1 MANMKRII
9 VASFTAMLSANSF
22 AAGIPVFD
30 AANVMQAITSVQQLK
45 AQLEQQK
52 QIYQAMNG
60 SRGMGN
66 LLNDPALRSYL
77 PTDWQKVYDQM
88 AKGNMEGLTGSALE
102 IRKANQVF
110 DCEKLQDASSRYQ
123 CEVQAGKVVQDKA
136 FGMAAYEQ
144 SVRRVNQIE
153 ALMRRIN
160 ETSDAKA
167 IAELNARLQA
177 ENALIQ
183 NEQIK
188 LQMFQYLSQAED
200 KAIEQRK
207 RERTLELMKQPVNIH
222 IQYKKYE

>member
-1 MANMKRII
+1 MKRII
-9 VASFTAMLSANSF
+9 VACAALLSTQSF
-22 AAGIPVFD
+22 ATGIPVFD

-60 SRGMGN
+60 TRGMGN
-66 LLNDPALRSYL
+66 LLNDPALRNYL
-77 PTDWQKVYDQM
+77 PADWQKIYDQLST
-88 AKGNMEGLTGSALE
+88 GGLAGLSGSAAE
-102 IRKANQVF
+102 IRKATKVF
-110 DCEKLQDASSRYQ
+110 DCERLQQDVNSRYQ
-123 CEVQAGKVVQDKA
+123 CEVQAGKVAQDKA
-136 FGMAAYEQ
+136 FGLAAYEQ
-144 SVRRVNQIE
+144 SVRRVDQIE

-160 ETSDAKA
+160 DTSDAKA

-200 KAIEQRK
+200 KAIAQRK
-207 RERTLELMKQPVNIH
+207 RESTLELMKQPANIH

>member
-1 MANMKRII
+1 MKRII
-9 VASFTAMLSANSF
+9 VACTALLSTQSF

-60 SRGMGN
+60 TRGMGN
-66 LLNDPALRSYL
+66 LLNDPALRNYL
-77 PTDWQKVYDQM
+77 PADWQKIYDQLST
-88 AKGNMEGLTGSALE
+88 GGLAGLSGSAAE
-102 IRKANQVF
+102 IRKATKVF
-110 DCEKLQDASSRYQ
+110 DCERLHAPNSRYQ
-123 CEVQAGKVVQDKA
+123 CEVQAAKVAQDKA
-136 FGMAAYEQ
+136 FGLAAYEQ
-144 SVRRVNQIE
+144 SVKRVDQIE

-160 ETSDAKA
+160 DTSDAKA

-200 KAIEQRK
+200 RAIQQRK
-207 RERTLELMKQPVNIH
+207 TEQLYHDTHLP
-222 IQYKKYE
+222 KKEIILPNFNKD

>member
-1 MANMKRII
+1 MKRII
-9 VASFTAMLSANSF
+9 VACAALLSTQSF

-30 AANVMQAITSVQQLK
+30 AANVMQAIASVQQLK

-60 SRGMGN
+60 TRGIGN

-77 PTDWQKVYDQM
+77 PADWQKIYDQLST
-88 AKGNMEGLTGSALE
+88 GGLSGLSGSAAE
-102 IRKANQVF
+102 IRKATKVF
-110 DCEKLQDASSRYQ
+110 DCEKLQDANSRYQ
-123 CEVQAGKVVQDKA
+123 CEVQAGKVAQDKA
-136 FGMAAYEQ
+136 FGLAAYEQ
-144 SVRRVNQIE
+144 SVKRVDQIE

-160 ETSDAKA
+160 DTSDAKA

-200 KAIEQRK
+200 KAIEQQK
-207 RERTLELMKQPVNIH
+207 RERTLELIKQPANIH

>member
-1 MANMKRII
+1 MKRII
-9 VASFTAMLSANSF
+9 VACTALLSAQSF

-66 LLNDPALRSYL
+66 LLNDPALKSYL
-77 PTDWQKVYDQM
+77 PADWQKVYDQLT
-88 AKGNMEGLTGSALE
+88 AGGLAGLSGSAAE
-102 IRKANQVF
+102 IRKANQIF
-110 DCEKLQDASSRYQ
+110 DCARLQAPNSRYQ
-123 CEVQAGKVVQDKA
+123 CEVQAGKVAHDTA
-136 FGMAAYEQ
+136 FGLAAYQQ
-144 SVRRVNQIE
+144 SVKRVDQIE

-160 ETSDAKA
+160 DTSDAKA

-188 LQMFQYLSQAED
+188 LQMFQFLSQAKDRE
-200 KAIEQRK
+200 IQQRK
-207 RERTLELMKQPVNIH
+207 TEQLYHDTHLPKKEIH
-222 IQYKKYE
+222 LPKFNKD

>member
-1 MANMKRII
+1 MKRII
-9 VASFTAMLSANSF
+9 VACTALLSAHSF

-66 LLNDPALRSYL
+66 LLNDPALRNYL
-77 PTDWQKVYDQM
+77 PADWQKVYDQLSS
-88 AKGNMEGLTGSALE
+88 GGLAGLSGSAAE
-102 IRKANQVF
+102 IRKATKVF
-110 DCEKLQDASSRYQ
+110 DCERLQTPNSRYQ
-123 CEVQAGKVVQDKA
+123 CEVQAGKVAQDKA
-136 FGMAAYEQ
+136 FGLAAYEQ
-144 SVRRVNQIE
+144 SVKRVDQIE

-160 ETSDAKA
+160 DTSDPKA

-200 KAIEQRK
+200 KAIAQRK
-207 RERTLELMKQPVNIH
+207 RESTLELIKQPANIH